1 MEMSHPLNLTSFL
14 PENIQAGYMH
24 VIMLGVAVLIIL
36 LLGLYARTLRSEV
49 PTKMQNVFEG
59 FVGGIYKLSDDVMG
73 VEGRP
78 YVPVIIGIGLYVGVS
93 NLFGLI
99 PGLIPPTSNINTT
112 LAPALLVF
120 FIYNFIGIKK
130 HGASYIKHF
139 LGPTEGAMKLLVPFM
154 FVIEIISHL
163 ARPLSLTMRLFGNIA
178 GEDLVV
184 IILFMLVP
192 FLVPV
197 PMFFLMIFTSI
208 LQAFVF
214 MMLAM
219 VYIAGA
225 LEEAH

>member
-1 MEMSHPLNLTSFL
+1 MEHPLNLASFL
-14 PENIQAGYMH
+14 PADIQHHYLH
-24 VIMLGVAVLIIL
+24 VFMLGIAVLIIFFM
-36 LLGLYARTLRSEV
+36 GLYAKTLRSEV
-49 PTKMQNVFEG
+49 PGKMQNVFEG
-59 FVGGIYKLSDDVMG
+59 LVGGIYKLGDDVMG

-78 YVPVIIGIGLYVGVS
+78 YMPVILGIGLYVGVS

-112 LAPALLVF
+112 AAPAILVF
-120 FIYNFIGIKK
+120 LLYNFIGIKK
-130 HGASYIKHF
+130 HGASYIKQF
-139 LGPTEGAMKLLVPFM
+139 LGPMPVLAPFM
-154 FVIEIISHL
+154 FLIEIVSHL

-225 LEEAH
+225 LDEAH